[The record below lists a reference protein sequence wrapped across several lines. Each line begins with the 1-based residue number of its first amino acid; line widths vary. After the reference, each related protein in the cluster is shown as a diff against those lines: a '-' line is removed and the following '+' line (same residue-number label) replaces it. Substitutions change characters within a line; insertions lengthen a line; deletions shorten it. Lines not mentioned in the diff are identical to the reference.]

1 MASTAAGTA
10 ASSAVAKGLHALPHP
25 PLAEKHGRSYIGG
38 MLKGEATRERIV
50 DEAVRLMRVATQSAA
65 TDPMTGMIDM
75 DLITTGRS
83 AAART
88 LTSQLA
94 DALRPKFIQLGNA
107 TLPLEEVR
115 TTLQHETGLQVTV
128 GELREALA
136 LLERDGLVR
145 MIRQSTV
152 QITVG

>member
-1 MASTAAGTA
+1 
-10 ASSAVAKGLHALPHP
+10 
-25 PLAEKHGRSYIGG
+25 
-38 MLKGEATRERIV
+38 
-50 DEAVRLMRVATQSAA
+50 
-65 TDPMTGMIDM
+65 MTGMIDM

-115 TTLQHETGLQVTV
+115 TTLQHESGLQVTV